1 MTGALHLRSS
11 ATLAGPERH
20 LLELAPALARRGV
33 ACRCLLLVRA
43 AAGEAP
49 GHPLTRAPGAG
60 SLETEVLAERGRR
73 LDPAVAARIGSS
85 PEAILHSHDP
95 RANAH
100 VLAAG
105 RGRRIATV
113 HLHTRSTLALRI
125 HRWVDLWQLRRFDA
139 VILVARALDRGA
151 LARAV
156 PRRRRHVVPNGLD
169 VPRWRARAAAE
180 ADSARAALAAAGG
193 AGSPQLVVA
202 GRLTRQ
208 KGIDLALAALARLA
222 PRFPAARLA
231 VAGEGP
237 ESAALARR
245 ARELGVAGRVAWL
258 GYRAD
263 VAGLLSLA
271 DLVLLPSRREGLPYA
286 ALEAM
291 ALARPLLAAAVGGVG
306 EVVRDGVD
314 GRLVSPG
321 DPEALAA
328 AALELLAAPEAA
340 STLGERGRERVARD
354 FDADAMASRTAEI
367 YAAA

>member
-20 LLELAPALARRGV
+20 LLELAPALARHGV
-33 ACRCLLLVRA
+33 DCRCLLLVRA
-43 AAGEAP
+43 AAGEDP
-49 GHPLTRAPGAG
+49 GHPLTHAPGAEN
-60 SLETEVLAERGRR
+60 LAIEVVAERGRR
-73 LDPAVAARIGSS
+73 LAPAVAPRIASS
-85 PEAILHSHDP
+85 PEPVLHAHDP

-151 LARAV
+151 LARFV
-156 PRRRRHVVPNGLD
+156 PRRRRHVVPNGINA
-169 VPRWRARAAAE
+169 PRWQARAAAE
-180 ADSARAALAAAGG
+180 ADSASAALAATG

-202 GRLTRQ
+202 GRLARQ
-208 KGIDLALAALARLA
+208 KGIDLALAAVARLA
-222 PRFPAARLA
+222 SRFPTIRLA

-237 ESAALARR
+237 ENAALARQ

-258 GYRAD
+258 GYRTD
-263 VAGLLSLA
+263 IAGLLAIA

-314 GRLVSPG
+314 GRLVTPD

-328 AALELLAAPEAA
+328 AALELLAAPEVA
-340 STLGERGRERVARD
+340 STLGERGRERVVRE
-354 FDADAMASRTAEI
+354 FDADAMARRTAEI
-367 YAAA
+367 YAAP